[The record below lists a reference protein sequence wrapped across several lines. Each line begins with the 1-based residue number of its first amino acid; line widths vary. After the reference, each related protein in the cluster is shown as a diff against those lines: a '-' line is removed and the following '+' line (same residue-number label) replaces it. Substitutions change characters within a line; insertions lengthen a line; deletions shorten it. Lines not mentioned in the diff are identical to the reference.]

1 MDFSSE
7 HIYKIK
13 LLHREL
19 LQEIKGKLESFKEIW
34 TKRDDERMWEEL
46 VFCLLTPQSK
56 AEMCWRVV
64 ENLRSKGLLFKGSVE
79 EICRELSGIRFR
91 NRKAEYIVDA
101 RNFFFNFGKPAVSRL
116 LESVGSPFEM
126 REWLVSNVKGMGY
139 KEASHFLRNIGL
151 GEDMAILDRHILK
164 CMMDIGL
171 LDKLPLTMSKRGYL
185 RIEDILRKFSEDI
198 GIALSHLD
206 FVFWYLRTGRIFK

>member
-1 MDFSSE
+1 M
-7 HIYKIK
+7 
-13 LLHREL
+13 
-19 LQEIKGKLESFKEIW
+19 
-34 TKRDDERMWEEL
+34 
-46 VFCLLTPQSK
+46 
-56 AEMCWRVV
+56 
-64 ENLRSKGLLFKGSVE
+64 LFKGSVE